1 MLKGMILPLI
11 VPALIYAS
19 GSLDLSLSAKIGLR
33 VIAYYMATTVLAV
46 FEGIALV
53 SLIQPGTRSSDVFES
68 AIIPEKNVTNVDM
81 LMDLIR
87 NLFPPNI
94 FQAMLEKS
102 QTVLIYPGKTDLND
116 SVLEDDKL
124 TWTFEEKWT
133 SGTNIL
139 GLIIVSMVCV

>member
-1 MLKGMILPLI
+1 M
-11 VPALIYAS
+11 S
-19 GSLDLSLSAKIGLR
+19 
-33 VIAYYMATTVLAV
+33 TTVLAV

-53 SLIQPGTRSSDVFES
+53 CLIQPGTRSSDVFES

>member
-1 MLKGMILPLI
+1 MILPLI

-68 AIIPEKNVTNVDM
+68 AIIPDKNVTNVDM

-139 GLIIVSMVCV
+139 GLIIVSMVCA

>member
-1 MLKGMILPLI
+1 MILPLI
-11 VPALIYAS
+11 VPALIYSS

-33 VIAYYMATTVLAV
+33 VIAYYMSTTVLAV

-68 AIIPEKNVTNVDM
+68 AIIPDKNVTNVDM

>member
-68 AIIPEKNVTNVDM
+68 AIIPDKNVTNVDM

-139 GLIIVSMVCV
+139 GLIIVSMVCA

>member
-1 MLKGMILPLI
+1 MILPLI

>member
-68 AIIPEKNVTNVDM
+68 AIIPDKNVTNVDM

>member
-53 SLIQPGTRSSDVFES
+53 CLIQPGTRSSDVFES

>member
-11 VPALIYAS
+11 VPALIHAS

-68 AIIPEKNVTNVDM
+68 AIIPDKNVTNVDM

-139 GLIIVSMVCV
+139 GLIIVSMVCA